1 MVEAKT
7 GGGEPSP
14 SVELDEARFQALF
27 QRLNTW
33 NRWGSGDRRGA
44 LNYLTPDRV
53 AAAGSEV
60 RAGISV
66 TMSHPL
72 ELTPAADNRDPP
84 THRMTRVPQAEAGG
98 GDLRFAMDY
107 VGMNTHGDAS
117 SHLDAL
123 CHVVYQG
130 ALWNGIP
137 SNTITASGAAD
148 LGIDE
153 AHNGIVGRG
162 VLLDLPRLYGR
173 SWLEPGEHVFARDLR
188 AAEEAQGVGVRS
200 GDILFVRVGHRRRRN
215 ELGAWDVA
223 DTRAGLHP
231 TAMEFIAERE
241 VAALGSDSNNDAAPS
256 STAGVAFPIHVLA
269 VNAMG
274 LYLFD
279 FLQLE
284 DLTRQCIALGR
295 WSFLCVAAPLRLP
308 DATGSPVNPIAIF

>member
-123 CHVVYQG
+123 CHVVYHG

-153 AHNGIVGRG
+153 AHDGIVGRG

-173 SWLEPGEHVFARDLR
+173 SWLEPGEHVFAGICGLR
-188 AAEEAQGVGVRS
+188 S
-200 GDILFVRVGHRRRRN
+200 RRRGYGCAAVTSSSS
-215 ELGAWDVA
+215 ESVIVVDATSSVAWDVA
-223 DTRAGLHP
+223 GTRAGLHP

-256 STAGVAFPIHVLA
+256 STAGVAVSRS
-269 VNAMG
+269 MCW
-274 LYLFD
+274 
-279 FLQLE
+279 
-284 DLTRQCIALGR
+284 R
-295 WSFLCVAAPLRLP
+295 
-308 DATGSPVNPIAIF
+308 